1 MEIYFQY
8 CCRQYP
14 CQSKIIFPESLLKWF
29 SKNLK
34 HFQYEYIWL
43 TLYSVNKS
51 ASFVHFAYVLSST
64 EYFWYSRVLSCAI
77 NKNWKFFCWCFRGF
91 PSSFWFLLTSHYL
104 LPWLENKSPADGKG
118 TGFGNLDRSG
128 KFSKCD
134 WSSLL
139 TAVTFSSFDWYSWKR
154 KTRCLSW
161 SGMTVKERE
170 LLLGDELKKDIP

>member
-1 MEIYFQY
+1 MSI
-8 CCRQYP
+8 
-14 CQSKIIFPESLLKWF
+14 LL
-29 SKNLK
+29 
-34 HFQYEYIWL
+34 
-43 TLYSVNKS
+43 
-51 ASFVHFAYVLSST
+51 VLSST

-128 KFSKCD
+128 RFSKCD

-170 LLLGDELKKDIP
+170 LLLGDELKKRYTISWGTRDSLSNYFSVTPKCIKNHMQASKWS